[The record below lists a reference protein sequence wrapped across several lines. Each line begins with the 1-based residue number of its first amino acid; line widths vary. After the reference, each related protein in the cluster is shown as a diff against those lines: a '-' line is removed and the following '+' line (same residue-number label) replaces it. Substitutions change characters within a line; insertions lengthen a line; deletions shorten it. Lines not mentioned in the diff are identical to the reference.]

1 MHLRQPPRRGER
13 ISILDAALV
22 ESGLA
27 DEWLKS
33 VTKSEHITW
42 GVVEGRRPQIHHKHP
57 LRLENEMDRMLVQAT
72 GRVVALA
79 RIQLGLDTVDQLV
92 ELVLEHDV
100 AKMTIRVPLAPEIQP
115 KIQGAIDRQ
124 LARRHGRREAFLVQ
138 QPGDE
143 MLLICIAE

>member
-1 MHLRQPPRRGER
+1 MDHGDIVGAVTGAME
-13 ISILDAALV
+13 DLV
-22 ESGLA
+22 
-27 DEWLKS
+27 
-33 VTKSEHITW
+33 V
-42 GVVEGRRPQIHHKHP
+42 
-57 LRLENEMDRMLVQAT
+57 
-72 GRVVALA
+72 VVALA
-79 RIQLGLDTVDQLV
+79 RLDLSISTVDQLV

-100 AKMTIRVPLAPEIQP
+100 SKLTVRVPLPPEIQP